1 MPQTLTS
8 VGIDIGTSTTQL
20 VFSKITVENTASAW
34 TVPTVKII
42 GKEVVFRSDI
52 HFTPLLTP
60 VVIDAEGLK
69 RIVEKEYR
77 NGNMTPDDVDTG
89 AIIITGETARKENA
103 KEVLKMLSGFAG
115 DFVVATAGPDL
126 EGILAGKGSGAF
138 EYSKEHSATVMNFD
152 IGGGTTNV
160 AVFQN
165 GKLMDTACFDIGG
178 RLIKLR
184 GDGEVYYLSE
194 KAKALI
200 NRLDID
206 IEIGKKA
213 SISSL
218 EVFCS
223 AMADTI
229 IEIANTGSQDS
240 IYKLLITD
248 HDFRMTHKIDAAFL
262 SGGVADCVLND
273 EENFL
278 RYGDIGILLG
288 RAIKKAFEKTS
299 HNVKYGEET
308 IRATVV
314 GAGNHT
320 TDISGS
326 TIHYDL
332 NQLPIKNIP
341 IVHLTTDEEGLNE
354 QQRQNAISDR
364 LGWLVEQSDT
374 PLVALGLRGK
384 RGYGFEAIERLA
396 KDIAVGM
403 KRMTDQNLP
412 LIVVIES
419 DFGKSLGLCLRSIL
433 PKDKPV
439 ICIDSVSVDNGD
451 YIDIGIPI
459 AGGQVVP
466 VVIKTLL
473 FGY

>member
-1 MPQTLTS
+1 MAQILTS

-20 VFSKITVENTASAW
+20 VFSKITIENTASAW
-34 TVPTVKII
+34 TVPTVKIV
-42 GKEVVFRSDI
+42 GKEVVYRSDI
-52 HFTPLLTP
+52 YFTPLLSP
-60 VVIDAEGLK
+60 VLIDSEALK
-69 RIVEKEYR
+69 NIVDFEYKKAS
-77 NGNMTPDDVDTG
+77 MTPFDVDTG

-103 KEVLKMLSGFAG
+103 REVLKILSGFAG

-138 EYSKEHSATVMNFD
+138 EYSKENSVTVMNFD

-160 AVFQN
+160 AVFKN

-184 GDGEVYYLSE
+184 DDGEVYYLSK
-194 KAKALI
+194 KAKGLI
-200 NRLDID
+200 ERLNLDIK
-206 IEIGKKA
+206 IGEKA
-213 SISSL
+213 SILSL
-218 EVFCS
+218 EIFCS
-223 AMADTI
+223 AMADSI
-229 IEIANTGSQDS
+229 IEIANTGSNDS
-240 IYKLLITD
+240 IYKFLITD

-262 SGGVADCVLND
+262 SGGVADCIIN
-273 EENFL
+273 EENDYL
-278 RYGDIGILLG
+278 KYGDIGILLG
-288 RAIKKAFEKTS
+288 KAIKIAFDKTS
-299 HNVKYGEET
+299 HNVKYGKET

-341 IVHLTTDEEGLNE
+341 IVHITKDEEDLSGE
-354 QQRQNAISDR
+354 IRQNSISER
-364 LGWLVEQSDT
+364 IGWLMEQSDT
-374 PLVALGLRGK
+374 SLVALGLRGK
-384 RGYGFEAIERLA
+384 RGYGFEDINALA
-396 KDIAVGM
+396 GDIKVGM
-403 KRMTDQNLP
+403 KKIIDKKLP

-433 PKDKPV
+433 PKDRPV
-439 ICIDSVSVDNGD
+439 ICIDSVSVENGD
-451 YIDIGIPI
+451 YIDIGVPI
-459 AGGQVVP
+459 AEGQVVP